1 MLERCFFFFGAF
13 LVSLSLSV
21 GRSYGAVV
29 DWMDSSPYEVALW
42 ERMMATPNEWVE
54 AVLPLRML
62 NSAKTAFK

>member
-1 MLERCFFFFGAF
+1 MLERRCFWCFFC
-13 LVSLSLSV
+13 LSLSV